1 MLPPVKYRC
10 CIQRHLKPVLA
21 AKFGIYHL
29 LFTIPVS
36 RFAVDHSPFTFHI
49 SPFTTMNDQLTP
61 LQSIELIQSMI
72 SKTKSSLRQNSFYF
86 LFWGWLAF
94 SALLVQFIL
103 KTILD
108 YPRHYLV
115 WLVTIPAVFIT
126 IRYGKKHGGR
136 GARTYI
142 GDSMGHLW
150 MGIGISFFVL
160 SFIIS
165 AGPSGWLYAYPFF
178 ILFYG
183 MGTFISGRLLQFKP
197 MIIGGIFN
205 WVLAAICP
213 LLPYD
218 YQILL
223 AALALL
229 TSYIIPG
236 HLLNRE
242 K

>member
-1 MLPPVKYRC
+1 
-10 CIQRHLKPVLA
+10 
-21 AKFGIYHL
+21 
-29 LFTIPVS
+29 
-36 RFAVDHSPFTFHI
+36 
-49 SPFTTMNDQLTP
+49 MNDQLTP
-61 LQSIELIQSMI
+61 IQSIELIQSMI
-72 SKTKSSLRQNSFYF
+72 SKTKRSLKENSFYF

-94 SALLVQFIL
+94 GALLVQFLL
-103 KTILD
+103 KAVLH
-108 YPRHYLV
+108 YPHHYLV
-115 WLVTIPAVFIT
+115 WLVTIPAVFVT
-126 IRYGKKHGGR
+126 VWYGRKHER
-136 GARTYI
+136 RSARTYL
-142 GDSMGHLW
+142 GDSMGQLW

-160 SFIIS
+160 SIIIS

-183 MGTFISGRLLQFKP
+183 LGTFISGRLLQFKP
-197 MIIGGIFN
+197 MVIGGIIN
-205 WVLAAICP
+205 WVLAALCP

-242 K
+242 N